1 MEKYI
6 FTTVWILIIL
16 AFIGIFF
23 IFVIKPIIEKEQ
35 DIKNKQ
41 AKNQLYGLFMQMDPK
56 ACETYV
62 VNRIKEYI
70 NEYVVYNITG
80 KNKSYINK
88 DDTTDM
94 IKTVAKNTY
103 ANLPELYIFY
113 ISMITN
119 IEDSD
124 SLLKYIHR
132 ETSKQVLLYITEFN
146 KPQ

>member
-1 MEKYI
+1 MEKYL
-6 FTTVWILIIL
+6 FTTIWILIIL

-23 IFVIKPIIEKEQ
+23 ILVIKPIIEKEQ

-41 AKNQLYGLFMQMDPK
+41 VKNQLYGLFMQMDPK
-56 ACETYV
+56 ACEIYV
-62 VNRIKEYI
+62 VDRIKEYI

>member
-6 FTTVWILIIL
+6 FTTIWILIIL

-41 AKNQLYGLFMQMDPK
+41 AKNQLYGLFMQIDPK

-94 IKTVAKNTY
+94 IKTVARNTY
-103 ANLPELYIFY
+103 TDLPELYIFY

-119 IEDSD
+119 IENSD

>member
-1 MEKYI
+1 MEKYL
-6 FTTVWILIIL
+6 FTTIWILIIL

-41 AKNQLYGLFMQMDPK
+41 AKNQLYGLFMQIDPK

-94 IKTVAKNTY
+94 IKTVARNTY
-103 ANLPELYIFY
+103 TDLPELYIFY

-119 IEDSD
+119 IENSD